1 MKTQKPLSP
10 RQETE
15 RIIRR
20 RTFLSFSVFTLAGA
34 SGLGLWSWLR
44 SLPKNAYNLA
54 VPARKVLSFNEKV
67 NSLFFSNTHL
77 APTYP
82 LSRAAPE
89 PRING
94 KLGMDTTIDS
104 GKWMLQVNHP
114 LTKKTIFI
122 SNNELRT
129 LPKTEIVF
137 DLKCIEG
144 WNEIV
149 HYGGVKFSD
158 FLYHYQIGTNTDRLF
173 SAEHPQEWF
182 RYIGLET
189 PDRAYYVGIDMK
201 SMLHPQTILS
211 YEMNGKELTPE
222 HGAPLRL
229 IIPTKYGIKNLKRI
243 GRMFFSDTPPRD
255 YWHEQGYDY
264 DAAL

>member
-1 MKTQKPLSP
+1 MKPQKQLPTQ
-10 RQETE
+10 QEVE
-15 RIIRR
+15 RTIKR
-20 RTFLSFSVFTLAGA
+20 RTFLSFSVFALAGA
-34 SGLGLWSWLR
+34 SGLGLWSYFR

-54 VPARKVLSFNEKV
+54 VPTRKVLEFNEKV
-67 NSLFFSNTHL
+67 NNLFFSQAHQ

-82 LSRAAPE
+82 LSEAAVE

-94 KLGMDTTIDS
+94 ELGMDGTIDS
-104 GKWMLQVNHP
+104 GKWRLQVNYP

-122 SNNELRT
+122 SMDELKAF
-129 LPKTEIVF
+129 PKTEIVF

-158 FLYHYQIGTNTDRLF
+158 FLSHYQIGTNTGKLF
-173 SAEHPQEWF
+173 SAEHSQSWF
-182 RYIGLET
+182 GYVGLET
-189 PDRAYYVGIDMK
+189 PDREYYVGIDMK
-201 SMLHPQTILS
+201 SMLHPQAILS
-211 YEMNGKELTPE
+211 YEMNGKELPTE

-243 GRMFFSDTPPRD
+243 GRMFFSDSPPRD